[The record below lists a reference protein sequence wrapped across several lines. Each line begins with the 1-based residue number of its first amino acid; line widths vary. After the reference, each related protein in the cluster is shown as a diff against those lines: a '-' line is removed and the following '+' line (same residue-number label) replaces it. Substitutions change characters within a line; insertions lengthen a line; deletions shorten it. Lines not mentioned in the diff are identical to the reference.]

1 MLGLIERVTGK
12 QQQKSYYVVSIL
24 EAKVAKDCSNGDR
37 GYRGGCDG
45 NCGGGIDDQ
54 EPIRRKT

>member
-1 MLGLIERVTGK
+1 M
-12 QQQKSYYVVSIL
+12 VSIL